1 MRCRR
6 IPSLRY
12 KVARNTSDQCP
23 HMSLIVSRVRLH
35 WTLVHTNSTSH
46 FFTKLKVVAPPE
58 LVRLVAS
65 IKVAIEPIP
74 RTARTIRWNR
84 AYYRIAEQLN
94 DRTTNT

>member
-23 HMSLIVSRVRLH
+23 QRSLIVSRVRLH

-58 LVRLVAS
+58 LVRLVA
-65 IKVAIEPIP
+65 IVEVAFESVLQVAAESAKLETDPLS
-74 RTARTIRWNR
+74 NR
-84 AYYRIAEQLN
+84 LK
-94 DRTTNT
+94 